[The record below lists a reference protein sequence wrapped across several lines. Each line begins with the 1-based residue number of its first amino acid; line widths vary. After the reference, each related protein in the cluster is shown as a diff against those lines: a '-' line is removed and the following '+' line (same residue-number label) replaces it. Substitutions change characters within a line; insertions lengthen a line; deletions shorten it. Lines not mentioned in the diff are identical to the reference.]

1 MLGIE
6 RFPGAD
12 TVRNLFARFTESAQ
26 SAMEAFGRPL
36 RRCLLP
42 LFEVP
47 AEGFSLDL
55 TVFQRSGHQQGAA
68 KGYNPKRP
76 GRKTHHPL
84 LAVFGPVRAPC
95 VVAQQ

>member
-1 MLGIE
+1 MLGIG

-12 TVRNLFARFTESAQ
+12 TVRNLFNRFTQ
-26 SAMEAFGRPL
+26 SAMEAFWRLL

-42 LFEVP
+42 RFEVP

-55 TVFQRSGHQQGAA
+55 TVLQRSGHPQGAA

-84 LAVFGPVRAPC
+84 LAVLGLVRAPC
-95 VVAQQ
+95 GVVQR